1 MGLFSSS
8 VITSDG
14 CVILDERNSYI
25 LMRNY
30 VVVLKMVSFLEQI
43 LLAKSQGIQSMKT
56 NYLPYL
62 VDEEAMLNLVKE
74 LPEEISGFAGLSKTI
89 TGASAGEVIE
99 KEITFYSAY
108 NNFFLTEQHGLKTDE
123 EKEDRLK
130 EIVVNLKAKTA
141 MIESLIN
148 SSCIPEIGIRG

>member
-1 MGLFSSS
+1 MGLLSSS

-30 VVVLKMVSFLEQI
+30 VIVLKMISFLEQI
-43 LLAKSQGIQSMKT
+43 LLGKTQAIQSMQS
-56 NYLPYL
+56 NYISYL

-74 LPEEISGFAGLSKTI
+74 LPEEISGFASLSKTI
-89 TGASAGEVIE
+89 TGTSGGEVVE
-99 KEITFYSAY
+99 KEITFYSSY
-108 NNFFLTEQHGLKTDE
+108 NNFFLTEQHSLKTDE

-130 EIVVNLKAKTA
+130 EMIVNLKAKTS
-141 MIESLIN
+141 MIESLIQN
-148 SSCIPEIGIRG
+148 SCIPEIGIKQ